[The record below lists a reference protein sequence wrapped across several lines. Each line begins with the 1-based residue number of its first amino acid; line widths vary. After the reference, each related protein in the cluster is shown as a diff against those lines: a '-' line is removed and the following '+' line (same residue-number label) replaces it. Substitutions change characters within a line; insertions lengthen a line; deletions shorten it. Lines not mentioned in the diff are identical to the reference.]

1 MTDTVSGKSS
11 QADPKGSN
19 KTNRK
24 SDAKS
29 SEKANLKPTNS
40 GKRKQGTK
48 YCPLHDT
55 DGHDISE
62 CKVMISQAK
71 KMRSAWSNR
80 SYDSKKNTQKKEELH
95 SLIAHAVER
104 ALKTDASGKKRD
116 RSDDLDELDVFNVQ
130 EDFSHMSVANEGD
143 DEHSA

>member
-1 MTDTVSGKSS
+1 
-11 QADPKGSN
+11 
-19 KTNRK
+19 
-24 SDAKS
+24 
-29 SEKANLKPTNS
+29 
-40 GKRKQGTK
+40 
-48 YCPLHDT
+48 
-55 DGHDISE
+55 
-62 CKVMISQAK
+62 MISQAK

-95 SLIAHAVER
+95 SLITHAVER